1 MDFGQVIYV
10 IVIVLYFIYRAVAK
24 KKGEEVTSEEESDS
38 IPPKKGPSFEELLK
52 EIREAQLPS
61 LPELPKSPLPEP
73 KPIVPVFPTV
83 PEVSTEKKIMEP
95 VLIEVVNQEQE
106 WSKRYES
113 SREAEIVQTYPAFAT
128 SVPEEARKKWTAYD
142 NLPEKVNPY
151 AELLKNPKS
160 LKDAV
165 VVSELLKRK
174 HF

>member
-10 IVIVLYFIYRAVAK
+10 IVIVLYFIYRAVGK
-24 KKGEEVTSEEESDS
+24 KKGEEVTSEQDSDT

-52 EIREAQLPS
+52 EIREAQAPS
-61 LPELPKSPLPEP
+61 LPELPKSPVPEP
-73 KPIVPVFPTV
+73 KPSVPVFTTV
-83 PEVSTEKKIMEP
+83 PEVSTEKKIVEP

-106 WSKRYES
+106 WSKRFES
-113 SREAEIVQTYPAFAT
+113 SREAEIVSTYPSFAT
-128 SVPEEARKKWTAYD
+128 SLPEEARKKWTTYD
-142 NLPEKVNPY
+142 NLPDKVNPY

-165 VVSELLKRK
+165 VVSELLKPK

>member
-24 KKGEEVTSEEESDS
+24 KKGEEVTSEEETDA
-38 IPPKKGPSFEELLK
+38 IPPKKGKSFEELLK
-52 EIREAQLPS
+52 EIREAQAPS

-95 VLIEVVNQEQE
+95 VSMEVLNQEQE

-113 SREAEIVQTYPAFAT
+113 SIEAEIVPTYPAFTT
-128 SVPEEARKKWTAYD
+128 SLPEEARKKWTAYA

-151 AELLKNPKS
+151 AELLKNPKT

-165 VVSELLKRK
+165 VVSELLKPK